1 MAMKIRK
8 TSFPEFQE
16 LVKIIEN
23 RDELRYSIA
32 VHELFEAVQNSSMKD
47 EKKLVVYD
55 YITKMSNCHETER
68 VKFLKKIS
76 RRLK

>member
-1 MAMKIRK
+1 MALKIKK

-16 LVKIIEN
+16 LVRISEA
-23 RDELRYSIA
+23 RDELRYPVA
-32 VHELFEAVQNSSMKD
+32 LHELFEAVQQSSMKD

-55 YITKMSNCHETER
+55 YITKLSNCHESER
-68 VKFLKKIS
+68 PKFLKKIA